1 MVKADFDDAIKIELI
16 RRFKQ
21 LSRQKQNTLL
31 RGFLGA
37 QASEGWRTGTTR
49 SEIEQSNDFIGYLER
64 LFGIRGGNFQTN
76 IDILPFSNNKI
87 LNINQQNMIWT
98 GGGLLAF
105 MISDKLGPIKSIA
118 KLGGLAAAAIGVADI
133 MGIFSINQLPIPKF
147 GGYGAWE
154 RPHGSYNVVSL
165 NQLPYDPN
173 NYYLP
178 PRTT

>member
-1 MVKADFDDAIKIELI
+1 
-16 RRFKQ
+16 
-21 LSRQKQNTLL
+21 
-31 RGFLGA
+31 
-37 QASEGWRTGTTR
+37 
-49 SEIEQSNDFIGYLER
+49 
-64 LFGIRGGNFQTN
+64 
-76 IDILPFSNNKI
+76 
-87 LNINQQNMIWT
+87 MIWT

-147 GGYGAWE
+147 GGYAGWE
-154 RPHGSYNVVSL
+154 REAGAYNVSL